1 MTTRL
6 PTSATLAL
14 LFAACAVSAGADGG
28 DVLSLLLAEA
38 GRLGAYYIAGR
49 SGVRTELH
57 AMEARILKIES
68 DCRTNHGR

>member
-1 MTTRL
+1 M
-6 PTSATLAL
+6 
-14 LFAACAVSAGADGG
+14 
-28 DVLSLLLAEA
+28 LSLLLAEA